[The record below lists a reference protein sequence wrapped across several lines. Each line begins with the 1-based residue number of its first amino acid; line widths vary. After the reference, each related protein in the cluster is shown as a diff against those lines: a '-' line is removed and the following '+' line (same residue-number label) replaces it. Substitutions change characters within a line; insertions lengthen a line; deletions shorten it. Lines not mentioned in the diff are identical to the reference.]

1 MGKRKE
7 GIEIRCQKS
16 EDRGQR
22 TEGKEKDEH
31 RTSNIEHRMMNEKTE
46 GKGKEEGKKIRRLEG
61 KRAEDGRQRS
71 EVRGQRAEGK
81 EEGKKIRRLEG
92 QEKDEHRT
100 SNVQHRMMNEK
111 TEDGRQRSEVGGQRL
126 EGKRKEEIGKREGQG
141 FGKERGNG
149 EKQKEIGG
157 RKTEENKPLFRED
170 GIRKFQG
177 YFQRALALAPRQWK
191 KAVERTWAYFP
202 DDSVVMGIVPE
213 NDDNMKSRVLKYLAT
228 RAVSEPAKAVGK

>member
-61 KRAEDGRQRS
+61 KR
-71 EVRGQRAEGK
+71 
-81 EEGKKIRRLEG
+81 
-92 QEKDEHRT
+92 
-100 SNVQHRMMNEK
+100 
-111 TEDGRQRSEVGGQRL
+111 
-126 EGKRKEEIGKREGQG
+126 KEEIGKREGQG

-149 EKQKEIGG
+149 EKQKEIGN
-157 RKTEENKPLFRED
+157 RKEENKPLFRKD